1 MRNRSNRQ
9 TRAVWC
15 TAILILVL
23 IAGGVVLG
31 LFLSRKSPA
40 NQQPV
45 ALGGSADSLA
55 TSSSSSSVSTTS
67 SKSAQPSNTSLHVT
81 PTLTLK
87 NREPEPS
94 ALAIR
99 LANHFGMHAARRLD

>member
-9 TRAVWC
+9 TRVVWF
-15 TAILILVL
+15 TAILIIVL

-31 LFLSRKSPA
+31 LFLSRKAPA
-40 NQQPV
+40 NQQPE

-55 TSSSSSSVSTTS
+55 TSTSSSSVSTTAS
-67 SKSAQPSNTSLHVT
+67 TGAQPSKTSLHVT
-81 PTLTLK
+81 PTFTL
-87 NREPEPS
+87 NHREPEPS

-99 LANHFGMHAARRLD
+99 FANHLGIHAARQLD